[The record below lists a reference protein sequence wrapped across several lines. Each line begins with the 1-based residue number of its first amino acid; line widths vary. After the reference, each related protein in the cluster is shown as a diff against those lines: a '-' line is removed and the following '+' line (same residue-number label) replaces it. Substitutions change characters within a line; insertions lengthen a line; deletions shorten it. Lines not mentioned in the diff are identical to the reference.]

1 MAEVATLVGTIIG
14 TAAFTIWHKGFAEVA
29 MNQKEK
35 VEIAVDKII
44 KKEKEEE
51 EEVEEE
57 EVEEDKST
65 DYIDPMW
72 SAGDTP
78 RLAFEK
84 IDSVHITKDS
94 ARKITNTCK
103 KLLEYYA
110 MEARRKKQFENI
122 RDKLLVCCPDLAREI
137 DISIFSQCTF
147 YEGKIALYR

>member
-14 TAAFTIWHKGFAEVA
+14 TAAFTIWHKGFCEVA
-29 MNQKEK
+29 MNHKEK

-44 KKEKEEE
+44 NKETE
-51 EEVEEE
+51 EEVEE

-122 RDKLLVCCPDLAREI
+122 RDRLLVCCPDLAREI
-137 DISIFSQCTF
+137 DTSIFSQCTF
-147 YEGKIALYR
+147 YEGKIVLYR

>member
-1 MAEVATLVGTIIG
+1 MYLNMAEVATLVGTIIG

-29 MNQKEK
+29 MNHKEK

-44 KKEKEEE
+44 NKETEE
-51 EEVEEE
+51 EEVK
-57 EVEEDKST
+57 EDEST

-147 YEGKIALYR
+147 YEGKIVLYR